1 MPFAEPASG
10 AEEAAEEAA
19 AIRIQA
25 FVRGHLARTSMTRSR
40 PPASVSSSEALT
52 DDEDDLYGAEVD
64 AAVESALPEEAS
76 NNEAE
81 EAPPHDEDS
90 YSWLEDYER
99 HEFQRWL
106 LRLAAKVLVAGVA
119 AGAARHVFSALAGR
133 NREDKKAAPALDK
146 KGKRV
151 VTVTKLTVKKK
162 AL

>member
-10 AEEAAEEAA
+10 AEAA
-19 AIRIQA
+19 AATRIQA
-25 FVRGHLARTSMTRSR
+25 VFRGHLTRSMIRTR

-52 DDEDDLYGAEVD
+52 DDEDDIDGAEVD
-64 AAVESALPEEAS
+64 AAVESALPG
-76 NNEAE
+76 EAE
-81 EAPPHDEDS
+81 EAPAHDDDS

-106 LRLAAKVLVAGVA
+106 LRLAFKALVAGAA
-119 AGAARHVFSALAGR
+119 AGAARFVLRAVSGAKD
-133 NREDKKAAPALDK
+133 EKKAAAPPQDK

-162 AL
+162 MY

>member
-10 AEEAAEEAA
+10 AEEAAAV
-19 AIRIQA
+19 RIQA
-25 FVRGHLARTSMTRSR
+25 FVRGHLARSSISRAR

-52 DDEDDLYGAEVD
+52 DDEEDIGAEVD
-64 AAVESALPEEAS
+64 AAVESALPG
-76 NNEAE
+76 EAE
-81 EAPPHDEDS
+81 EAPAHDDDS

-106 LRLAAKVLVAGVA
+106 LRLALKALVAGAA
-119 AGAARHVFSALAGR
+119 AGAARYVLRLASR
-133 NREDKKAAPALDK
+133 AKEEKKAPPLDK

-162 AL
+162 TY